1 MSGPSLGSLVKVMY
15 TKPVHVYLGLGAT
28 LYVYRWYETQTTF
41 NWWFG
46 KFEFERRKERG
57 QI

>member
-1 MSGPSLGSLVKVMY
+1 VKIAY

-28 LYVYRWYETQTTF
+28 LYAYRWYETQTTF